1 MNCHHNNEQPYLLTQ
16 GLQWRPIEIQ
26 YVSLVLHQ
34 NSFMFSQILIPVG
47 VYLAWCRTLIA
58 WCSTHMKL
66 DWADFLRPSQ
76 TCCPSN
82 ENLKEAVERNRLRSL
97 KSPHEPNS
105 NQMFPILPLVLLTSS
120 DVFVYLLKRQCF
132 ICLRT
137 NLDLLPCKVTL
148 LKMQC
153 GLSRGWKECIV
164 SGITSVYDW
173 QAITNSIEQL
183 CSTSYNYVPVAFP
196 LLGHICSTMSTL

>member
-1 MNCHHNNEQPYLLTQ
+1 MKILIISSKDCS
-16 GLQWRPIEIQ
+16 GDQ
-26 YVSLVLHQ
+26 YKYNKSHYFSIRTPDSCGCVSSLVLDS
-34 NSFMFSQILIPVG
+34 NSLIWNWIELTLWDPPRHTV
-47 VYLAWCRTLIA
+47 LLMRTLRRQ
-58 WCSTHMKL
+58 W
-66 DWADFLRPSQ
+66 
-76 TCCPSN
+76 
-82 ENLKEAVERNRLRSL
+82 KERGLGA